1 MWVPPLPR
9 RHDGLC
15 RVLFMEVII
24 MVRQVKVS
32 NFAEV
37 QGIVSAAAKCYNEVG
52 VHDMKGALLMQRAF
66 SVDESG
72 LQPSG
77 QDRL

>member
-1 MWVPPLPR
+1 
-9 RHDGLC
+9 
-15 RVLFMEVII
+15 

-52 VHDMKGALLMQRAF
+52 VHDMKHRGGRITMREHKNFWDRNAGRYDRFMQKTGRHTK
-66 SVDESG
+66 
-72 LQPSG
+72 QCM
-77 QDRL
+77 R